1 MALIRLSHQEHEQ
14 VADLATHTRH
24 AHELRR
30 AQALLWVDG
39 GERIETVAERLCVTR
54 QTVYNWIKRFYTQG
68 AQEISARLAEGARS
82 GRPRTAYGIIDP
94 LILDVIDRDPRELGY
109 RSTVWTAPLFTQYLA
124 EAHRI
129 EVSRQSVSLA
139 IARLGLRWKR
149 PRHDLVR
156 RSKTWR
162 QAKGGS
168 NVA

>member
-1 MALIRLSHQEHEQ
+1 MTLIRLSHQEHQ
-14 VADLATHTRH
+14 PLADLSTQTRH

-39 GERIETVAERLCVTR
+39 GERIATVAERLCVTR
-54 QTVYNWIKRFYTQG
+54 QSVYNWIKRFQTQG
-68 AQEISARLAEGARS
+68 TQEISARLAEGARS
-82 GRPRTAYGIIDP
+82 GRPRTAHGIIDP

-109 RSTVWTAPLFTQYLA
+109 RSTVWTAPLFTPYLA
-124 EAHRI
+124 ETPHI
-129 EVSRQSVSLA
+129 EVSRQSVRLA

-168 NVA
+168 HVA